1 MFKILP
7 RLRNIIMAFV
17 LVLGIVLISPI
28 HGQSA
33 LAGDN
38 YSAETDTYLETRNP
52 NRVDT
57 TTEELA
63 NSKIDSPKENEAKGQ
78 SIYEDVV
85 ERVNREKD
93 TSVKTSNTRT
103 KSEP

>member
-28 HGQSA
+28 HSHSA

-63 NSKIDSPKENEAKGQ
+63 NSKIDSPLEDEAKGQ

-85 ERVNREKD
+85 ERVNRQKD
-93 TSVKTSNTRT
+93 TSVKTSNIRT